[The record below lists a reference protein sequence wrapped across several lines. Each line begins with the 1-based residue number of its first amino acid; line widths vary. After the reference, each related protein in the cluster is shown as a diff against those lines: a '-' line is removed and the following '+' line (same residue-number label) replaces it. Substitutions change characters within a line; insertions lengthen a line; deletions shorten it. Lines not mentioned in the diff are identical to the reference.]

1 MVIDIMTTKK
11 KRRIFRMAK
20 EINEMF
26 RNARRPDQTE
36 LAKEASEFEQMML
49 KRRSKRSP
57 KGA

>member
-1 MVIDIMTTKK
+1 MTTKK